1 MKTVRRFAY
10 FVVLGENCRG
20 GDSDDLCV
28 KGSVMRQMKRTD
40 LAVEAHQ
47 LWRRAEK
54 RASMPGVQVETK
66 SRGPL
71 QTTIVKILDEEGA
84 QALGKPKGT
93 YLSMELGS
101 RYGCV
106 RAEAARQLAGHLKK
120 LLPKDTQKHI
130 MVVGLGN
137 RSVTPDALGP
147 RTVDQLL
154 ISRHVADA
162 YQGLRPVSA
171 ICPGVKGQTG
181 LESLEIVQSVLR
193 STEPSCVI
201 VIDALAAAEISH
213 IGSVVQ
219 IADTGIQP
227 GSGVG
232 NRRSAFDR
240 KTLGIPV
247 YAIGVPT
254 VTDMDRAESGMIVTS
269 AEIDECIEGMA
280 KMLSM
285 ALNEALQPELSTEEI
300 AEFVM

>member
-1 MKTVRRFAY
+1 MW
-10 FVVLGENCRG
+10 
-20 GDSDDLCV
+20 
-28 KGSVMRQMKRTD
+28 RQAQKR
-40 LAVEAHQ
+40 E
-47 LWRRAEK
+47 
-54 RASMPGVQVETK
+54 SMPGIQVETK

-71 QTTIVKILDEEGA
+71 QTTIVKILDAEGER
-84 QALGKPKGT
+84 ALGKPKGT

-120 LLPKDTQKHI
+120 LLPDDLQQHI

-137 RSVTPDALGP
+137 RAVTPDALGP

-162 YQGLRPVSA
+162 FRGLRPVSA

-181 LESLEIVQSVLR
+181 LESLEIVHSVLR
-193 STEPSCVI
+193 ATEPACII
-201 VIDALAAAEISH
+201 VIDALAAAEVSH

-219 IADTGIQP
+219 ISDTGIQP

-232 NRRSAFDR
+232 NHRAAFDR
-240 KTLGIPV
+240 KTLGVPV
-247 YAIGVPT
+247 YAIGIPT
-254 VTDMDRAESGMIVTS
+254 VTDLDQPDSGMIVTS
-269 AEIDECIEGMA
+269 AEIDERIDGMA
-280 KMLSM
+280 KMLSI
-285 ALNEALQPELSTEEI
+285 ALNEALQPELSPEEI

>member
-1 MKTVRRFAY
+1 M
-10 FVVLGENCRG
+10 
-20 GDSDDLCV
+20 
-28 KGSVMRQMKRTD
+28 
-40 LAVEAHQ
+40 
-47 LWRRAEK
+47 WRRAEK
-54 RASMPGVQVETK
+54 RETMPGIQVETK

-71 QTTIVKILDEEGA
+71 QTTIVKILDKEGEK
-84 QALGKPKGT
+84 ALGKPRGT

-120 LLPKDTQKHI
+120 LLPKDLQQHI

-137 RSVTPDALGP
+137 RGVTPDALGP

-162 YQGLRPVSA
+162 FQGLRPVSA

-193 STEPSCVI
+193 QTAPACVI

-213 IGSVVQ
+213 IGSVIQ
-219 IADTGIQP
+219 ISDAGIQP

-232 NRRSAFDR
+232 NHRAAFDR

-254 VTDMDRAESGMIVTS
+254 VTDLDQPGSGMIVTS
-269 AEIDECIEGMA
+269 AEIDERIDGMA

-285 ALNEALQPELSTEEI
+285 ALNEAMQPELTSEEI